1 VIKITAARNQSEV
14 IDKGDCLAMAKQP
27 LIATAL
33 IAAALATVGPAV
45 AAPPQL
51 FNKTIQL
58 NWSTQVVQRDEAGEI
73 SRPRIDAARTVYVST
88 AGRLFDRASRENQKL
103 RLKKGGDYG
112 PGATTTAA
120 GEARGLRFA
129 GNSLVGNVAFATGAV
144 QFTATFDPSFS
155 SCSLNVVY
163 GKESGRARRRGLTGK
178 MYEIESLTV
187 TSQTCS
193 VREGNPFAG
202 Q

>member
-1 VIKITAARNQSEV
+1 MT
-14 IDKGDCLAMAKQP
+14 KQP
-27 LIATAL
+27 LIAAALLTPAL
-33 IAAALATVGPAV
+33 ITCEPAL

-58 NWSTQVVQRDEAGEI
+58 SWSTQVVQRGPGGEVV
-73 SRPRIDAARTVYVST
+73 RPRIDAGRTIYVST
-88 AGRLFDRASRENQKL
+88 AGRLFDRSTRENQKL
-103 RLKKGGDYG
+103 RLKKEGDFA
-112 PGATTTAA
+112 PDAKVNRA

-129 GNSLVGNVAFATGAV
+129 GSALVGNVAFATGAV

-163 GKESGRARRRGLTGK
+163 GKESGSVRRRGLDGK
-178 MYEIESLTV
+178 MYDIESLTV